1 MSSADKTTNAVHGE
15 QDEGTGLGNRPNEPA
30 MSGWPKVGGARVA
43 AQVSPWQ
50 LNLLRVGYLVMGGG
64 LAVVKWPLLFTH
76 GPLGAEGRALSN
88 ACSSRCRSWH

>member
-43 AQVSPWQ
+43 AQVSLWQ

-64 LAVVKWPLLFTH
+64 PRGGQVATALH
-76 GPLGAEGRALSN
+76 SRAPGS
-88 ACSSRCRSWH
+88 